1 MKVLVPHGT
10 TPTGFG
16 LGQTDDELLL
26 TSYCCGASL
35 KEMDKDW
42 IEECAT
48 CGVCGA
54 RVAYPNSVANY
65 GVFWNDLES
74 DLKRWDES
82 RDYLMREWLSGWFGF
97 EKEDMEVVFGEN
109 SS

>member
-16 LGQTDDELLL
+16 LGLADDELLL

-35 KEMDKDW
+35 KGMEKDW
-42 IEECAT
+42 PEKYAT
-48 CGVCGA
+48 CDVCEA
-54 RVAYPNSVANY
+54 RVAYPDSVLNY
-65 GVFWNDLES
+65 GVFWNNFELDI
-74 DLKRWDES
+74 KTWDES